1 MGSQNTDVEQVT
13 KEGNGGR
20 GKRREKERKK
30 KKTTQTMEA
39 RRDIVPSGDPLML
52 LGVIAGLTA
61 LTSVVQRSTK
71 LTKFANDVAEFSS
84 SFEDHEHSRSLSWPG
99 RLVTP
104 GEESNA
110 EGNHLFL
117 SDRAIFARLVQ
128 VIEDS
133 GEVDGNEKQR
143 SERRVAEKELGAGV
157 EEEILVEK
165 ESLVGKRGVEK
176 EDLVDRTVE
185 SPVGSVTCW
194 ARYAVCLTRSV
205 FMSLRDLPNEGRV
218 LVGLAFAALE
228 LVTTGGITEAY
239 SDLNKVPHV
248 RNTADCVQNFDK

>member
-1 MGSQNTDVEQVT
+1 
-13 KEGNGGR
+13 
-20 GKRREKERKK
+20 
-30 KKTTQTMEA
+30 
-39 RRDIVPSGDPLML
+39 ML

-84 SFEDHEHSRSLSWPG
+84 SFEDQEHSRSLSWPG
-99 RLVTP
+99 RLVSP
-104 GEESNA
+104 GEESGA

-133 GEVDGNEKQR
+133 GEVEGNEKQR

-157 EEEILVEK
+157 EEETFVEK
-165 ESLVGKRGVEK
+165 ESLLEKESLVARRGVEK
-176 EDLVDRTVE
+176 EDLVDRVVE

-248 RNTADCVQNFDK
+248 RNTAECVQSFDTCS